1 MVQWGLSTGNGSYS
15 YMFVTLPIAYKQLY
29 FPYAQISWSTENNTW
44 YTSMVNVQAN
54 ALTDI
59 AGTTGYENAK
69 LNGFYLQSFSDHIY
83 LTVGN

>member
-1 MVQWGLSTGNGSYS
+1 
-15 YMFVTLPIAYKQLY
+15 MFVTLPLTYKHFY

-44 YTSMVNVQAN
+44 YTLPAPVQAT

-69 LNGFYLQSFSDHIY
+69 LMGFYLQSFSDHIY
-83 LTVGN
+83 LTVGS